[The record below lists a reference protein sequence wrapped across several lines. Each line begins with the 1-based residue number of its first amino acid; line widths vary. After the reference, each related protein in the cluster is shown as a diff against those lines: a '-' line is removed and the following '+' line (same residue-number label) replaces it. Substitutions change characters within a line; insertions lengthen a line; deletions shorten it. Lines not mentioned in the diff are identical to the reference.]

1 MRIMKSL
8 EGKVAIVTGGS
19 AGIGKAT
26 VNKFVQEGAS
36 VAIWD
41 INEKNGKEL
50 EAELK
55 TRGFHVVFYN
65 VNTTD
70 ASQIADAV
78 KRVMDTFGKIDILV
92 NNAGI
97 TRDATLLKMT
107 EDQWHQ
113 VIDINLTGVFLCTK
127 AVAPYMVE
135 KGYGRIINAS
145 SVVGLYGNFGQTNY
159 SATKAGV
166 IAMTQTWAKE
176 LGRKGINVNA
186 VAPGFILTDMVM
198 AMPEA
203 VLAKLSE
210 KVPLNRLGK
219 PEDIANMYAFLAS
232 DQADYINGATIS
244 VDGGITL

>member
-1 MRIMKSL
+1 
-8 EGKVAIVTGGS
+8 
-19 AGIGKAT
+19 
-26 VNKFVQEGAS
+26 
-36 VAIWD
+36 
-41 INEKNGKEL
+41 
-50 EAELK
+50 
-55 TRGFHVVFYN
+55 
-65 VNTTD
+65 
-70 ASQIADAV
+70 
-78 KRVMDTFGKIDILV
+78 MDTFGKIDILV

-166 IAMTQTWAKE
+166 LAMTQTWAKE
-176 LGRKGINVNA
+176 LGRKGININA

>member
-1 MRIMKSL
+1 MKSL

-26 VNKFVQEGAS
+26 VLKFVDEGAK
-36 VAIWD
+36 VAVWD
-41 INEKNGKEL
+41 INEERGLEL
-50 EAELK
+50 ETTLNKEGNNI
-55 TRGFHVVFYN
+55 TFYK
-65 VNTTD
+65 VNTAD
-70 ASQIADAV
+70 ESQINEAATKVINDY
-78 KRVMDTFGKIDILV
+78 GKIDILV

-97 TRDATLLKMT
+97 TKDSSLLKMT
-107 EDQWHQ
+107 TEQWNQ

-127 AVAPYMVE
+127 AVAPHMVAN
-135 KGYGRIINAS
+135 GYGRIMNAS

-159 SATKAGV
+159 AATKAGV

-176 LGRKGINVNA
+176 LGRKGINGNA
-186 VAPGFILTDMVM
+186 VAPGFILTEMVQ

-203 VLAKLSE
+203 ALAKMSE

-219 PEDIANMYAFLAS
+219 PEDIANIYAFLAS
-232 DQADYINGATIS
+232 DQADYINGTTIS

>member
-1 MRIMKSL
+1 MKSL

-19 AGIGKAT
+19 SGIGKAT
-26 VNKFVQEGAS
+26 VLKFVKEGAK

-41 INEKNGKEL
+41 INEIRGRDLETELTANGYK
-50 EAELK
+50 A
-55 TRGFHVVFYN
+55 TYYN
-65 VNTTD
+65 VNTSNG
-70 ASQIADAV
+70 SQIADAV
-78 KRVMDTFGKIDILV
+78 KTVIDTYGKIDILV

-97 TRDATLLKMT
+97 TRDASLLKMT
-107 EDQWHQ
+107 EEQWHQ

-135 KGYGRIINAS
+135 KGYGRIMNAS

-176 LGRKGINVNA
+176 LGRKGVNVNA
-186 VAPGFILTDMVM
+186 VAPGFILTEMVM

-203 VLAKLSE
+203 VLAKMSE

-219 PEDIANMYAFLAS
+219 PEDIANIYAFLAS
-232 DQADYINGATIS
+232 DQADYINGTTIS

>member
-1 MRIMKSL
+1 MKSL

-26 VNKFVQEGAS
+26 VLKFVDEGAK
-36 VAIWD
+36 VAVWD
-41 INEKNGKEL
+41 INEERGLEL
-50 EAELK
+50 ETTLNKEGNNI
-55 TRGFHVVFYN
+55 TFYK
-65 VNTTD
+65 VNTAD
-70 ASQIADAV
+70 ESQINEAATKVIND
-78 KRVMDTFGKIDILV
+78 FGKIDILV

-97 TRDATLLKMT
+97 TKDSSLLKMT
-107 EDQWHQ
+107 TEQWNQ

-127 AVAPYMVE
+127 AVAPHMVAN
-135 KGYGRIINAS
+135 GYGRIMNAS

-159 SATKAGV
+159 AATKAGV

-186 VAPGFILTDMVM
+186 VAPGFILTEMVQ

-203 VLAKLSE
+203 VLAKMSE

-219 PEDIANMYAFLAS
+219 PEDIANIYAFLAS
-232 DQADYINGATIS
+232 DQADYINGTTIS

>member
-1 MRIMKSL
+1 MKSL

-26 VNKFVQEGAS
+26 VLKFVAEGAK
-36 VAIWD
+36 VAVWD
-41 INEKNGKEL
+41 INEERGLEL
-50 EAELK
+50 ETTLNKEGHNI
-55 TRGFHVVFYN
+55 TFYK
-65 VNTTD
+65 VNTAD
-70 ASQIADAV
+70 ESQIIEAAIKVIND
-78 KRVMDTFGKIDILV
+78 FGKIDILV

-97 TRDATLLKMT
+97 TKDSSLLKMT
-107 EDQWHQ
+107 TEQWNQ

-127 AVAPYMVE
+127 AVAPHMVAN
-135 KGYGRIINAS
+135 GYGRIMNAS

-159 SATKAGV
+159 AATKAGV

-186 VAPGFILTDMVM
+186 VAPGFILTEMVQD
-198 AMPEA
+198 MPEA
-203 VLAKLSE
+203 VLAKMSE

-219 PEDIANMYAFLAS
+219 PEDIANIYAFLAS
-232 DQADYINGATIS
+232 DQADYINGTTIS

>member
-1 MRIMKSL
+1 MKSL

-26 VNKFVQEGAS
+26 VLKFVQEGAK

-41 INEKNGKEL
+41 INQERGLEL
-50 EAELK
+50 EAELNADSHK
-55 TRGFHVVFYN
+55 VIFLK
-65 VNTTD
+65 VNT
-70 ASQIADAV
+70 AEESQISIAV
-78 KRVMDTFGKIDILV
+78 KQVIEKFDRIDILV

-97 TRDATLLKMT
+97 TRDASLLKMT
-107 EDQWHQ
+107 EEQWNQ

-135 KGYGRIINAS
+135 KGYGRIMNAS

-159 SATKAGV
+159 AATKAGV

-186 VAPGFILTDMVM
+186 VAPGFILTEMVQ
-198 AMPEA
+198 AMPEE
-203 VLAKLSE
+203 VLNKMKE
-210 KVPLNRLGK
+210 KVPLQRLGK
-219 PEDIANMYAFLAS
+219 PEDIANIYAFLAS
-232 DQADYINGATIS
+232 DQADYINGTTIS

>member
-1 MRIMKSL
+1 MKSL

-19 AGIGKAT
+19 SGIGRAT
-26 VNKFVQEGAS
+26 VLKFVQEGAV

-41 INEKNGKEL
+41 INEIRGKEL
-50 EAELK
+50 ETELTAK
-55 TRGFHVVFYN
+55 GHKAIFYT
-65 VNTTD
+65 VNTSD
-70 ASQIADAV
+70 ATQIDEAV
-78 KRVMDTFGKIDILV
+78 KKVVGAYGKIDILV

-97 TRDATLLKMT
+97 TRDASLLKMT
-107 EDQWHQ
+107 EEQWHQ

-135 KGYGRIINAS
+135 KGYGRIMNAS

-159 SATKAGV
+159 AATKAGV
-166 IAMTQTWAKE
+166 IAMTQTWSKE

-186 VAPGFILTDMVM
+186 VAPGFILTEMVM

-203 VLAKLSE
+203 VLAKMSE
-210 KVPLNRLGK
+210 KVPSNRLGK
-219 PEDIANMYAFLAS
+219 PEDIANIYAFLAS

>member
-1 MRIMKSL
+1 MKSL

-26 VNKFVQEGAS
+26 VLKFVDEGAK
-36 VAIWD
+36 VAVWD
-41 INEKNGKEL
+41 INEERGLEL
-50 EAELK
+50 ETTLNKERNNI
-55 TRGFHVVFYN
+55 TFYK
-65 VNTTD
+65 VNTAD
-70 ASQIADAV
+70 ESQINEAATKVINDY
-78 KRVMDTFGKIDILV
+78 GKIDILV

-97 TRDATLLKMT
+97 TKDSSLLKMT
-107 EDQWHQ
+107 TEQWNQ

-127 AVAPYMVE
+127 AVAPHMVAN
-135 KGYGRIINAS
+135 GYGRIMNAS

-159 SATKAGV
+159 AATKAGV

-186 VAPGFILTDMVM
+186 VAPGFILTEMVQ

-203 VLAKLSE
+203 VLAKMSE

-219 PEDIANMYAFLAS
+219 PEDIANIYAFLAS
-232 DQADYINGATIS
+232 DQADYINGTTIS